1 MFMPNEDEIRTAF
14 FVANPSL
21 SLLEVQPLVMQAK
34 LKCMLKQLSIEEAV
48 KSLL

>member
-1 MFMPNEDEIRTAF
+1 MFMPSETEIRAAF
-14 FVANPSL
+14 FAANPSL

-34 LKCMLKQLSIEEAV
+34 LKIMLNQLSIEEAV